1 MSSAPRW
8 LTSAV
13 ACHQLK
19 YVWWSRPSQPGQGCE
34 GVSPARTGSHACTPS
49 EPRYALPVGWDP
61 TGGSECAVASRTHP
75 SLPHVTSHLVSSA
88 PQVALPGGTDDG
100 CRALLGLPRG
110 YCIGRPAH
118 VCAPWASGHGH
129 IIYLFTHL
137 LSSLLE
143 GAHAAEVRGD
153 SAAITLYWSEGV
165 RSNILTI
172 SL

>member
-1 MSSAPRW
+1 VSSAPRW
-8 LTSAV
+8 LREPRCATSSNWCRARASQGRDA
-13 ACHQLK
+13 ACHQL
-19 YVWWSRPSQPGQGCE
+19 V
-34 GVSPARTGSHACTPS
+34 TGSHACTPS

-61 TGGSECAVASRTHP
+61 TGRSECAVASRTHP

-165 RSNILTI
+165 RSNIPTI